1 MFLPR
6 LTLTALCAALLAG
19 CAASAER
26 PSPPADDAWLRRA
39 DDCCVPGLVDL
50 PATAID
56 ARQSLTLRFGP
67 KTPVHT
73 FEGGK
78 TPFHL
83 LALPHRQGPLRVTL
97 TSRVTRDADGE
108 PQVFAPVVVVLD
120 ARGDV
125 QRRFGWREFAYHPA
139 VGFQGDRLTLGFSVS
154 PGMGADRVLITTSDE
169 ALAARTELLHPARL
183 EARARHLAEPP
194 VVDPE
199 AAHRAS
205 GEVRVEVRP
214 LGEAT
219 GVLAPLIGDAVSDD
233 DAPSAIEAPS
243 SASTAADSAVARDAA
258 ALGGVDFRRL
268 IRAALAADDI
278 ALAMDLAERAERAG
292 HAGTRDWLAEQL
304 ERR

>member
-26 PSPPADDAWLRRA
+26 PSTPADDAWLTRA
-39 DDCCVPGLVDL
+39 DDCCTAGLGDL
-50 PATAID
+50 PATAVD

-67 KTPVHT
+67 DTPVHA
-73 FEGGK
+73 FAGGK
-78 TPFHL
+78 APFHL

-97 TSRVTRDADGE
+97 TSQVTRDADGE
-108 PQVFAPVVVVLD
+108 PQVFAPVVVLLD
-120 ARGDV
+120 ARGEV
-125 QRRFGWREFAYHPA
+125 QRRFDWREFEYHSA
-139 VGFQGDRLTLGFSVS
+139 LGFQGDRLTLGFAVS
-154 PGMGADRVLITTSDE
+154 PGTGADRVLITTSDE
-169 ALAARTELLHPARL
+169 ALAARTELLHPARI

-194 VVDPE
+194 VVNPK

-219 GVLAPLIGDAVSDD
+219 GILAPLIGDDLSDD
-233 DAPSAIEAPS
+233 DAPSVIEAPRQT
-243 SASTAADSAVARDAA
+243 AMAAGSTPSRDAG
-258 ALGGVDFRRL
+258 ALEGIDFRRL

-278 ALAMDLAERAERAG
+278 ALAMELAERAERAG
-292 HAGTRDWLAEQL
+292 HAGTRAWLAEQL
-304 ERR
+304 EQR